1 MVGDRGWRVN
11 EREPPFG
18 TIQSGSLRALAVTSS
33 KRLAQLPDV
42 PTVMEAGIPDFD
54 VTTWNGLVAPAGT
67 PRAIVAKLEAAAL
80 DALKDPEVAARF
92 DKVGATVAP
101 LAVRTSRSSTSPRS
115 RAGRPS

>member
-1 MVGDRGWRVN
+1 M
-11 EREPPFG
+11 G
-18 TIQSGSLRALAVTSS
+18 TIQSGSLLALAVTSS

-67 PRAIVAKLEAAAL
+67 PRAVVATLEAAAL

-101 LAVRTSRSSTSPRS
+101 LNGAEFEKFYLAEIARWASIVKASGARVD
-115 RAGRPS
+115 